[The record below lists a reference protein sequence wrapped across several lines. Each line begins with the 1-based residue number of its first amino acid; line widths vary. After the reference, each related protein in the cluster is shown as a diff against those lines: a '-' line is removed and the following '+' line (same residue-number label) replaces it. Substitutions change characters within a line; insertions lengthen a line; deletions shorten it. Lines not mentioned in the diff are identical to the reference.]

1 MRAANLKSIAL
12 LALLAL
18 AGCAS
23 DKLSTGYLSARA
35 ESLLKVPGDMQRPR
49 SDNGERPVPN
59 LSAEQLKSLEPQK
72 LFQPP
77 QIVAQNTPDGG
88 NAPAPAKGP
97 SVAELRTDANGASYL
112 QIGLGFDQAWS
123 RVRLALM
130 SSGFTI
136 TDMNRSNGQ
145 FYIRYRDPDASKGA
159 REDFV
164 LNLLDVSG
172 GSRLLVRSPEG
183 EILAGAA
190 ALHILKLIND
200 NL

>member
-1 MRAANLKSIAL
+1 MRSANLKTIAL
-12 LALLAL
+12 LALLAT

-23 DKLSTGYLSARA
+23 DKLSTDYLGARA
-35 ESLLKVPGDMQRPR
+35 VSPLEIPGDMQQPRP
-49 SDNGERPVPN
+49 DNGELAEHN
-59 LSAEQLKSLEPQK
+59 LTPEQLKSLQPQK
-72 LFQPP
+72 LFLPP
-77 QIVAQNTPDGG
+77 QIVDQNTPDSV

-97 SVAELRTDANGASYL
+97 SVAELKTDANGASYL

-136 TDMNRSNGQ
+136 TDMNRSDGQ

-159 REDFV
+159 RDEFV
-164 LNLLDVSG
+164 LNLLAVSA

-183 EILAGAA
+183 EILAGDA

>member
-1 MRAANLKSIAL
+1 MRIASIKPIAL
-12 LALLAL
+12 LGLLVL

-35 ESLLKVPGDMQRPR
+35 EPGLKMPGDMQQPRP
-49 SDNGERPVPN
+49 DNGDRAVSN
-59 LSAEQLKSLEPQK
+59 LTPEELKSLDTQK

-77 QIVAQNTPDGG
+77 QIVDPNVADSSSSQ
-88 NAPAPAKGP
+88 APAKGP
-97 SVAELRTDANGASYL
+97 SIADLKTDANGASYL
-112 QIGLGFDQAWS
+112 QISLGFDQAWS

-136 TDMNRSNGQ
+136 TDINRSNGQ
-145 FYIRYRDPDASKGA
+145 FYIRYRDPDADKGA
-159 REDFV
+159 REEFV

-183 EILAGAA
+183 EILSGEA
-190 ALHILKLIND
+190 ALHILKLINE